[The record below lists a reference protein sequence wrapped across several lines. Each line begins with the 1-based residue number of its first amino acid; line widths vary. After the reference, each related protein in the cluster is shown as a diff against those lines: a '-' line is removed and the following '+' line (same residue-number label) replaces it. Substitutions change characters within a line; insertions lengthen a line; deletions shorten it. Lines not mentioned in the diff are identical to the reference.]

1 MEPGLIPMVSSARA
15 AHARGMEKIRTSV
28 ARQGLVRSTD
38 RAIIGGVCA
47 GVGRRLGLTPWVT
60 RLLFVVTLFVI
71 PGSQILVYPLLWFL
85 MPSEDSI
92 EAATAKVTYPNR

>member
-1 MEPGLIPMVSSARA
+1 M
-15 AHARGMEKIRTSV
+15 IRTSL

-38 RAIIGGVCA
+38 RAILGGVCA

-60 RLLFVVTLFVI
+60 RLLFLVTLVVL
-71 PGSQILVYPLLWFL
+71 PGSQLLVYPLLWFL

-92 EAATAKVTYPNR
+92 EAAAAAPHLPR

>member
-1 MEPGLIPMVSSARA
+1 MASGRRRA
-15 AHARGMEKIRTSV
+15 HDGGMEKIRTSL

-38 RAIIGGVCA
+38 HAIISGVCA

-60 RLLFVVTLFVI
+60 RLLFLVTLVAI

-92 EAATAKVTYPNR
+92 EAATARAELPTR

>member
-1 MEPGLIPMVSSARA
+1 MET
-15 AHARGMEKIRTSV
+15 IRTSL

-60 RLLFVVTLFVI
+60 RALFVLTLFLV

-85 MPSEDSI
+85 MPSEDSV
-92 EAATAKVTYPNR
+92 EAATARASYGAR

>member
-1 MEPGLIPMVSSARA
+1 
-15 AHARGMEKIRTSV
+15 MEKIRTSL

-60 RLLFVVTLFVI
+60 RLLFVVTMFAI
-71 PGSQILVYPLLWFL
+71 PGSQILIYPLLWFL
-85 MPSEDSI
+85 MPSEDSV
-92 EAATAKVTYPNR
+92 EAAAARHAFPAR

>member
-1 MEPGLIPMVSSARA
+1 
-15 AHARGMEKIRTSV
+15 MEKIRTSL

-60 RLLFVVTLFVI
+60 RLLFLVTLVVI
-71 PGSQILVYPLLWFL
+71 PGSQFLVYPLLWFL
-85 MPSEDSI
+85 MLSEDSVA
-92 EAATAKVTYPNR
+92 AATHTSYATR

>member
-1 MEPGLIPMVSSARA
+1 
-15 AHARGMEKIRTSV
+15 MEKFRSSL

-60 RLLFVVTLFVI
+60 RLLFLVTLVVI
-71 PGSQILVYPLLWFL
+71 PGSQFLVYPLLWFL
-85 MPSEDSI
+85 MPSEDSMA
-92 EAATAKVTYPNR
+92 AATSTSYPAR

>member
-1 MEPGLIPMVSSARA
+1 MET
-15 AHARGMEKIRTSV
+15 IRTSL

-60 RLLFVVTLFVI
+60 RALFVLTLFLV

-85 MPSEDSI
+85 MPSEDSV
-92 EAATAKVTYPNR
+92 EAATARASFGAG

>member
-1 MEPGLIPMVSSARA
+1 MRQGLTPMVPSARA
-15 AHARGMEKIRTSV
+15 AHAGGMEKIRTSL

-60 RLLFVVTLFVI
+60 RLLFLVTLFAL

-92 EAATAKVTYPNR
+92 EAAAAAPHLR

>member
-1 MEPGLIPMVSSARA
+1 
-15 AHARGMEKIRTSV
+15 MEKVRTSL

-60 RLLFVVTLFVI
+60 RLLFLVTLVVI
-71 PGSQILVYPLLWFL
+71 PGSQFLVYPLLWFL
-85 MPSEDSI
+85 MPSEDSMA
-92 EAATAKVTYPNR
+92 AATHASYPSR

>member
-1 MEPGLIPMVSSARA
+1 
-15 AHARGMEKIRTSV
+15 MEKIRTSL

-38 RAIIGGVCA
+38 RAILGGVCA

-60 RLLFVVTLFVI
+60 RLLFLVTLVVL
-71 PGSQILVYPLLWFL
+71 PGSQFLVYPLLWFL

-92 EAATAKVTYPNR
+92 EAAAAAPHLPR